1 MEVSLWFWAIFLIV
15 ISVML
20 ALDLGVFNRTPH
32 AVTAREAAIWSAV
45 WVSLSLLFNL
55 GIYFYGGSEPA
66 LQFLT
71 GYLVEKS
78 LAVDNI
84 FVFVL
89 IFTAF
94 AVPQVYQHRVLF
106 WGIIGALIL
115 RAILILSG
123 SYLVENFHWILYV
136 FGAFLLFTGIKLF
149 RERND
154 HDDDMSDSIAVRL
167 LRRVMPVTDEF
178 RGSSFLLRERGK
190 WIATPLFVVMAVVVV
205 TDVVF
210 AVDSIP
216 AIFAITQDPFIVLTS
231 NVFAVLGLRAM
242 YFLLADV
249 IRRFYYLRH
258 GLSVILVFIGI
269 KMLLIDIYKIPI
281 FVSLGVIVAVFAV
294 AILASIRRDE
304 ADHAGEAAIVI
315 SSSID
320 PEGQPQLPVQKE
332 SATMYSNSEG
342 GE

>member
-1 MEVSLWFWAIFLIV
+1 MEVTLWFWLAFLVFIAG
-15 ISVML
+15 ML

-32 AVTAREAAIWSAV
+32 AISTREAAIWSAA

-55 GIYFYGGSEPA
+55 GIYFYAGREPA
-66 LQFLT
+66 LEFLT

-106 WGIIGALIL
+106 WGIIGALVL
-115 RAILILSG
+115 RAVLILSG
-123 SYLVENFHWILYV
+123 SYLVENFHWILYI

-149 RERND
+149 RERNEHAPD
-154 HDDDMSDSIAVRL
+154 LSDSLGVRL
-167 LRRVMPVTDEF
+167 VRRLMPVTDDY
-178 RGSSFLLRERGK
+178 RGARFLLRDSGR
-190 WIATPLFVVMAVVVV
+190 WIATPLFVVMALVIV
-205 TDVVF
+205 TDIVF

-216 AIFAITQDPFIVLTS
+216 AIFAISQDPFIVLTS
-231 NVFAVLGLRAM
+231 NVFAVLGLRSM

-249 IRRFYYLRH
+249 IRRFHYLRH

-269 KMLLIDIYKIPI
+269 KMLLIDLYKIPI
-281 FVSLGVIVAVFAV
+281 ALSLGVIVLIFAV
-294 AILASIRRDE
+294 AIIASLGRQDE
-304 ADHAGEAAIVI
+304 QASASEPSRLVDDGNPPAVGPQTPEA
-315 SSSID
+315 
-320 PEGQPQLPVQKE
+320 QQ
-332 SATMYSNSEG
+332 SAQTD
-342 GE
+342 

>member
-1 MEVSLWFWAIFLIV
+1 MDVSLWFWALFLLF
-15 ISVML
+15 ISGML

-32 AVTAREAAIWSAV
+32 AVTVREAAIWSAV

-55 GIYFYGGSEPA
+55 GIYLYGGSEPA

-78 LAVDNI
+78 LAVDNV

-94 AVPQVYQHRVLF
+94 AVPPIFQHRVLF
-106 WGIIGALIL
+106 WGIIGALML
-115 RAILILSG
+115 RAGLIFSG
-123 SYLVENFHWILYV
+123 SYLVKNFHWVLYV
-136 FGAFLLFTGIKLF
+136 FGAFLLITGVKLY
-149 RERND
+149 RERNE
-154 HDDDMSDSIAVRL
+154 HDADMSDTLGVRI

-178 RGSSFLLRERGK
+178 RGHRFLLRDGGK
-190 WIATPLFVVMAVVVV
+190 LIATPLFVVMTVVVV
-205 TDVVF
+205 TDIVF

-231 NVFAVLGLRAM
+231 NVFAVLGLRSM

-249 IRRFYYLRH
+249 IRRFHYLRH
-258 GLSVILVFIGI
+258 GLSVILVFIGV

-281 FVSLGVIVAVFAV
+281 FVSLGVIVAIFAV
-294 AILASIRRDE
+294 AILMSVRETPARPEDDETASPSST
-304 ADHAGEAAIVI
+304 AI
-315 SSSID
+315 
-320 PEGQPQLPVQKE
+320 QPVRANDA
-332 SATMYSNSEG
+332 SRT
-342 GE
+342 

>member
-1 MEVSLWFWAIFLIV
+1 MEVSLWFWAIFLVV
-15 ISVML
+15 ITVML

-55 GIYFYGGSEPA
+55 GIYFYAGSEPA

-78 LAVDNI
+78 LAVDNV

-89 IFTAF
+89 IFTSF
-94 AVPQVYQHRVLF
+94 AVPPVYQHRVLF
-106 WGIIGALIL
+106 WGILGALVL
-115 RAILILSG
+115 RAGLILSG
-123 SYLVENFHWILYV
+123 SYLVENFHWVLYI

-154 HDDDMSDSIAVRL
+154 HDEDMNESLGVRI
-167 LRRVMPVTDEF
+167 LRRVMPVTDEY
-178 RGSSFLLRERGK
+178 RGSSFLLREGGK

-205 TDVVF
+205 TDIVF

-216 AIFAITQDPFIVLTS
+216 AIFAITQDPFVVLTS

-249 IRRFYYLRH
+249 IRRFHYLRH
-258 GLSVILVFIGI
+258 GLSVILVFIGV

-281 FVSLGVIVAVFAV
+281 VASLGVIVAIFAV
-294 AILASIRRDE
+294 AIFASVRRDE
-304 ADHAGEAAIVI
+304 GPAPPVVL
-315 SSSID
+315 SSSD
-320 PEGQPQLPVQKE
+320 DERAPDGPPVE
-332 SATMYSNSEG
+332 PRRRTPVSSPDAE
-342 GE
+342 